1 MVEGQAKAVRAMAD
15 VLLDATVF
23 LDYRNGV
30 RGARSLFEQIVRK
43 ELSASVSPFT
53 VFQLWGRADLD
64 RQAEMGYT
72 SMLTFLVEAPLT
84 VQAAKTAGLWIASL
98 PAEERGGLMS
108 IALLVATAAERGE
121 QICTSNM
128 EPFRRF
134 PSELREY

>member
-1 MVEGQAKAVRAMAD
+1 MAD

-43 ELSASVSPFT
+43 ELRASVSPYT

-72 SMLTFLVEAPLT
+72 SMLTFLEEAPLT

-98 PAEERGGLMS
+98 PPDERAGL
-108 IALLVATAAERGE
+108 ITYALLVATATERGE
-121 QICTSNM
+121 EICTRNM

>member
-1 MVEGQAKAVRAMAD
+1 MRAVQAMGD

-30 RGARSLFEQIVRK
+30 QGARSLFDQIVRK

-53 VFQLWGRADLD
+53 VFQLWGRGDLD

-72 SMLTFLVEAPLT
+72 SMLTFLEEAPLT
-84 VQAAKTAGLWIASL
+84 IQAAKTAGLWIASL
-98 PAEERGGLMS
+98 PSEERGALMS
-108 IALLVATAAERGE
+108 YALLVATATERGE
-121 QICTSNM
+121 QICTRNM
-128 EPFRRF
+128 EPYRRF